1 MQFLSFVAG
10 QIALAMDHA
19 LNFQR
24 LNLLLD
30 LTNRV
35 VSKLDLREL
44 LREISASIRRVMQC
58 DGVGV
63 ALSDPET
70 GQLRLYAF
78 DHPGEKGIAHEGDI
92 ISAEE
97 SKTLFRAFQ
106 TGVGHQNSVPTKKQQ
121 LDASPGGLSG
131 YDVR

>member
-1 MQFLSFVAG
+1 LRTAHSRFGSLVFATQIANAYSPEEVRFLSFVAG

-44 LREISASIRRVMQC
+44 LREVSASIRHVMHC
-58 DGVGV
+58 DCVGV
-63 ALSDPET
+63 ALSDCRALLSNNPAICRFDPSH
-70 GQLRLYAF
+70 GPNLICRNPLRKLL
-78 DHPGEKGIAHEGDI
+78 AH
-92 ISAEE
+92 S
-97 SKTLFRAFQ
+97 Q
-106 TGVGHQNSVPTKKQQ
+106 VQQ
-121 LDASPGGLSG
+121 IPA
-131 YDVR
+131 